1 MSGDLIIANCEQPS
15 FLARKGKSLSSILQR
30 RCYRR
35 DDIRNR
41 YSLKSSISIS
51 LSHGEIMMII
61 HTCLLTFTNSNFF
74 LDAQGVREERGGG
87 GGQGRVQR

>member
-30 RCYRR
+30 RCYQR

-41 YSLKSSISIS
+41 YSLKSSIS
-51 LSHGEIMMII
+51 LSYGEIMMII
-61 HTCLLTFTNSNFF
+61 HTFNFYKF
-74 LDAQGVREERGGG
+74 KFFPRRTWGERGASGGG
-87 GGQGRVQR
+87 GGKEGSSDSV